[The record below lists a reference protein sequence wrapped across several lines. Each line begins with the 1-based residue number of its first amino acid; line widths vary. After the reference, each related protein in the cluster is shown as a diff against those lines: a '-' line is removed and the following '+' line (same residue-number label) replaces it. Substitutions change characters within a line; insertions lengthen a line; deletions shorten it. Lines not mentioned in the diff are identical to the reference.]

1 MINFLKIKKEKPSF
15 RRKRVSF
22 FTSGSDIYPATACC
36 WNLSL
41 KFVLPHA
48 QAFAV
53 ERDVPVVWLRAFEV
67 GAIFQSAAGVAT
79 GEPWAGSL
87 GGHHGISA
95 YNARYKVSYPD
106 VRV

>member
-1 MINFLKIKKEKPSF
+1 M
-15 RRKRVSF
+15 
-22 FTSGSDIYPATACC
+22 
-36 WNLSL
+36 

-87 GGHHGISA
+87 GGHHDISA

-106 VRV
+106 VRVLCCFQSLLGNAVYGPRHRLCKLHSLRSDRYHVAKP